1 MIIARF
7 FNGLSGSAFLSVAG
21 GTVGDL
27 FHRQELA
34 ALMRVYTASPFIGPE
49 IGPLRWTFYV
59 LIIWTASILVLSC
72 VCLLETY
79 HPVLLKRMAVRLR
92 KETGDDR

>member
-1 MIIARF
+1 MLQEAAHDPHELQLYGRRNVYIVSFTLFLIWLVPCAVARNIYTMIIARF

-49 IGPLRWTFYV
+49 IGPL
-59 LIIWTASILVLSC
+59 
-72 VCLLETY
+72 
-79 HPVLLKRMAVRLR
+79 
-92 KETGDDR
+92 